1 MYFLGDSRVICI
13 TSGSLLPPY
22 LDRPT
27 EGWIHFN
34 VTLPPPRSCVT
45 LLDEGSD
52 NKDREMEAELCRLLG
67 AASLHLTSYILHL
80 TSYIL
85 HIEIY

>member
-1 MYFLGDSRVICI
+1 MYFSGDSRVICI

-34 VTLPPPRSCVT
+34 VTLPARSCVA
-45 LLDEGSD
+45 LLNEGSD
-52 NKDREMEAELCRLLG
+52 SKDKEMEAELCRLLG
-67 AASLHLTSYILHL
+67 TASFTY
-80 TSYIL
+80 
-85 HIEIY
+85 HISHITN